1 MSKILAGIL
10 MVVISASCALAADL
24 RAQLVIPDS
33 AHVQILKFSDGTTSM
48 GRITRI
54 DSAAVQFTASFGEMT
69 VAIGKIEEIRT
80 VPVAGIKEGKYW
92 FPNPNAT
99 RLFFGPTA
107 HMLKTGKG
115 YFSDYYVF
123 FPAATYGINDHVT
136 LGGGMSLVPGL
147 GFDGRSTTSP
157 PRPGSRRGP
166 ICTWRPAP

>member
-48 GRITRI
+48 
-54 DSAAVQFTASFGEMT
+54 AVQFTASFGEMT

-99 RLFFGPTA
+99 RLFFGPTGR
-107 HMLKTGKG
+107 MLRQGKG

-123 FPAATYGINDHVT
+123 FPAVTYGINDHVT

-147 GFDGRSTTSP
+147 GFDRSTTSP

-166 ICTWRPAP
+166 ACTWRPAP